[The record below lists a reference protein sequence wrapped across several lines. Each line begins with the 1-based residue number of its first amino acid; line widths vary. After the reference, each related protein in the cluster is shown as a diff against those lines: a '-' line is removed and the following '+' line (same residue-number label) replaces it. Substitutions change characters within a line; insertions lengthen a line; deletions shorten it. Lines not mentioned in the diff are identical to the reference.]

1 MSKILKEGN
10 YSITRDLKID
20 ENAKN
25 NYTISELPLKSVT
38 QKFLKEPL
46 TLETFD
52 KKFRQMNNDNNKK
65 DQDLDSEAPKKR
77 TKRQEGKAIFYDIF
91 IKPKEQ
97 KIKEIIDKRNKK
109 TKAAVTTKQIE
120 KTYISNKIN
129 SDGKILGMNGQGPQ
143 IQFDFR
149 GFTTNKPIEELDT
162 LKTETEIKITTQ
174 KKLSIT
180 EGSKYKNT
188 EILQKNF
195 DIYFQNE
202 KNVDITLLNNFLHDK
217 YILSKNSPETTKKN
231 YFNQLIQIRP
241 PEGINAVVASP
252 LMESKGWAP
261 SIPSVNIDKLN
272 TNLKDLM
279 IRAKGGIKNND
290 IIKEAHMA
298 FYLGIMN
305 EEEKKYESALKFY
318 KKYFLS
324 TKLLQDIYGTELA
337 LNRIAVL
344 FSNIFDFEQ
353 SIYYNEKH
361 KEITTH
367 NLNGFVAFYNCGIC
381 YRVLENFDK
390 SIENFKKALTMSEEE
405 NDLESYTLCL
415 AQLAICYIF
424 IGDIKAFIEHSN
436 EFSEKNKSLGHIE
449 MDLEIQILSGYV
461 FNYKGELEKAKLFY
475 KSSLQNSLICENE
488 RYKHVSLCNIGIIE
502 GDKHIDEFWENLG
515 DPELSKHIDFDNYEN
530 NELIEELQEQEQDE
544 QKDMKQLENLQNE
557 QDEEQNEQIEQH
569 EQDERHEQLPHENE
583 QLEHE
588 ELDNGEQVNGN
599 NEGEYEGE
607 EAQEENE
614 VERNNKIQNENEEDE
629 DQDFAP
635 GKKRGYSAG
644 DNVGYSEPNHYEQH
658 EQDLEGEEQ
667 YMEGEPNEHEME
679 GDPEEQYMEGEP
691 NEQEME
697 GEQEGQYMEGEPEGQ
712 YMEGEPEGQYME
724 GEQNGQYIEGEQNGQ
739 YMEGEQNGQE
749 MEGDEQYQGDAD
761 DIEDEQ
767 GDEN

>member
-1 MSKILKEGN
+1 MSKIFKESN
-10 YSITRDLKID
+10 HSITRDLKID
-20 ENAKN
+20 ESAKN

-52 KKFRQMNNDNNKK
+52 KKFRQMNNENTKK
-65 DQDLDSEAPKKR
+65 DQDLDSDQPKKR

-129 SDGKILGMNGQGPQ
+129 SEGKILGMNGQGPQ
-143 IQFDFR
+143 VQFDFR
-149 GFTTNKPIEELDT
+149 AFTTNKPIEELET
-162 LKTETEIKITTQ
+162 LKTETEMKITTQ
-174 KKLSIT
+174 KNLKIKET
-180 EGSKYKNT
+180 QVIEPKFKNAD
-188 EILQKNF
+188 ILRKNF
-195 DIYFQNE
+195 DLYFKTE
-202 KNVDITLLNNFLHDK
+202 KKVDIDLLNTFLHDK
-217 YILSKNSPETTKKN
+217 YILNKNSPETTKKN

-367 NLNGFVAFYNCGIC
+367 NLNGFVAYYNCGIC
-381 YRVLENFDK
+381 YRVLENFEK
-390 SIENFKKALTMSEEE
+390 SIENFQTALKMSEEE

-415 AQLAICYIF
+415 AQLAICFIF
-424 IGDIKAFIEHSN
+424 IGDINSFIEHSN
-436 EFSEKNKSLGHIE
+436 EFTEKNKSLGHIE

-461 FNYKGELEKAKLFY
+461 YNYKGDLDKAKQFY
-475 KSSLQNSLICENE
+475 KDSLQNSLLCENE

-502 GDKHIDEFWENLG
+502 ADKNIDEFWTQLG
-515 DPELSKHIDFDNYEN
+515 DPELSKNIDFDNYEN
-530 NELIEELQEQEQDE
+530 NELLDE
-544 QKDMKQLENLQNE
+544 MRESEDQKDIKQLENME
-557 QDEEQNEQIEQH
+557 QEKDEQNEHQDHLENEH
-569 EQDERHEQLPHENE
+569 EHENE
-583 QLEHE
+583 ELE
-588 ELDNGEQVNGN
+588 NGEQVNGN
-599 NEGEYEGE
+599 NEQEGDGEFEGEQENGEGDGNPMDNEEYEVND
-607 EAQEENE
+607 QEYP
-614 VERNNKIQNENEEDE
+614 Q
-629 DQDFAP
+629 A
-635 GKKRGYSAG
+635 KKRGYSAG
-644 DNVGYSEPNHYEQH
+644 DNVGYSEPNQYNEQ
-658 EQDLEGEEQ
+658 EQDVDGEQEEQYMDGEPEEEGEEQ
-667 YMEGEPNEHEME
+667 Y
-679 GDPEEQYMEGEP
+679 
-691 NEQEME
+691 
-697 GEQEGQYMEGEPEGQ
+697 
-712 YMEGEPEGQYME
+712 
-724 GEQNGQYIEGEQNGQ
+724 
-739 YMEGEQNGQE
+739 
-749 MEGDEQYQGDAD
+749 QGDTD
-761 DIEDEQ
+761 NIEDEQ
-767 GDEN
+767 GDENEN

>member
-1 MSKILKEGN
+1 MSKIFKESN
-10 YSITRDLKID
+10 HSITRDLKID
-20 ENAKN
+20 ESAKN

-52 KKFRQMNNDNNKK
+52 KKFRQMNNENTKK
-65 DQDLDSEAPKKR
+65 DQDLDSDQPKKR

-129 SDGKILGMNGQGPQ
+129 SEGKILGMNGQGPQ
-143 IQFDFR
+143 VQFDFR
-149 GFTTNKPIEELDT
+149 AFTTNKPIEELET
-162 LKTETEIKITTQ
+162 LKTETEMKITTQ
-174 KKLSIT
+174 KNLKIKET
-180 EGSKYKNT
+180 QVIEPKFKNAD
-188 EILQKNF
+188 ILRKNF
-195 DIYFQNE
+195 DLYFKTE
-202 KNVDITLLNNFLHDK
+202 KKVDIDLLNTFLHDK
-217 YILSKNSPETTKKN
+217 YILNKNSPETTKKN

-367 NLNGFVAFYNCGIC
+367 NLNGFVAYYNCGIC
-381 YRVLENFDK
+381 YRVLENFEK
-390 SIENFKKALTMSEEE
+390 SIENFQTALKMSEEE

-415 AQLAICYIF
+415 AQLAICFIF
-424 IGDIKAFIEHSN
+424 IGDINSFIEHSN
-436 EFSEKNKSLGHIE
+436 EFTEKNKSLGHIE

-461 FNYKGELEKAKLFY
+461 YNYKGDLDKAKQFY
-475 KSSLQNSLICENE
+475 KDSLQNSLLCENE

-502 GDKHIDEFWENLG
+502 ADKNIDEFWTQLG
-515 DPELSKHIDFDNYEN
+515 DPELSKNIDFDNYEN
-530 NELIEELQEQEQDE
+530 NELLDE
-544 QKDMKQLENLQNE
+544 MRESEDQKDIKQLENME
-557 QDEEQNEQIEQH
+557 HEKDEQNEHQEHLENEH
-569 EQDERHEQLPHENE
+569 EHENE
-583 QLEHE
+583 ELE
-588 ELDNGEQVNGN
+588 NGEQVNGN
-599 NEGEYEGE
+599 NEQEGDGEYEGE
-607 EAQEENE
+607 RENGE
-614 VERNNKIQNENEEDE
+614 GNQMDNEEYE
-629 DQDFAP
+629 VNDQEYPQA
-635 GKKRGYSAG
+635 KKRGYSAG
-644 DNVGYSEPNHYEQH
+644 DNVGYSEPNQYNEQ
-658 EQDLEGEEQ
+658 EQDVDGEQEEQYMDGEPEEEGEEQ
-667 YMEGEPNEHEME
+667 Y
-679 GDPEEQYMEGEP
+679 
-691 NEQEME
+691 
-697 GEQEGQYMEGEPEGQ
+697 
-712 YMEGEPEGQYME
+712 
-724 GEQNGQYIEGEQNGQ
+724 
-739 YMEGEQNGQE
+739 
-749 MEGDEQYQGDAD
+749 QGDTD
-761 DIEDEQ
+761 NIEDEQ
-767 GDEN
+767 GDENEN

>member
-1 MSKILKEGN
+1 MSKIFKEGN
-10 YSITRDLKID
+10 HSITRDLKID
-20 ENAKN
+20 ESAKN
-25 NYTISELPLKSVT
+25 NYTMSELPLKSVT

-52 KKFRQMNNDNNKK
+52 KKFRQMNNENSKK
-65 DQDLDSEAPKKR
+65 DQDSDSNQPKKK
-77 TKRQEGKAIFYDIF
+77 TKKQEGKAIFYDIF

-129 SDGKILGMNGQGPQ
+129 SEGKILGMNGQGPQ

-149 GFTTNKPIEELDT
+149 AFTTNKPIEELDAI
-162 LKTETEIKITTQ
+162 KTETEIKLTTQ
-174 KKLSIT
+174 KNLKIKQVPEEPLK
-180 EGSKYKNT
+180 ESKFKNS

-195 DIYFQNE
+195 DIYFKTE
-202 KNVDITLLNNFLHDK
+202 KKVDINLLNTFLHEK
-217 YILSKNSPETTKKN
+217 YILNKSSPETTKKN

-367 NLNGFVAFYNCGIC
+367 NLNGFVAYYNCGIC
-381 YRVLENFDK
+381 YRVLENFEK
-390 SIENFKKALTMSEEE
+390 SIENFQTALKMSEEE

-415 AQLAICYIF
+415 AQLAICFIF
-424 IGDIKAFIEHSN
+424 IGDIDAFIEHSN

-461 FNYKGELEKAKLFY
+461 YNYKSDLDKAKDFY
-475 KSSLQNSLICENE
+475 KSSLQNSLLCENE

-502 GDKHIDEFWENLG
+502 ADKHIDEFWTNLG
-515 DPELSKHIDFDNYEN
+515 DPELSKNIDFENYEN
-530 NELIEELQEQEQDE
+530 NEILEEMQEQEG
-544 QKDMKQLENLQNE
+544 QKEIKQLENIENE
-557 QDEEQNEQIEQH
+557 KEEQNDQENH
-569 EQDERHEQLPHENE
+569 VHEN
-583 QLEHE
+583 E
-588 ELDNGEQVNGN
+588 ELDNAEQVNGN
-599 NEGEYEGE
+599 NEGEYEEQG
-607 EAQEENE
+607 ENE
-614 VERNNKIQNENEEDE
+614 KMQNENEEDE
-629 DQDFAP
+629 ENENDYPQA
-635 GKKRGYSAG
+635 KKRGYSAG
-644 DNVGYSEPNHYEQH
+644 DNAPNQFGQ
-658 EQDLEGEEQ
+658 EQD
-667 YMEGEPNEHEME
+667 MEGEP
-679 GDPEEQYMEGEP
+679 EEQDVEGEQDMEGE
-691 NEQEME
+691 QGME
-697 GEQEGQYMEGEPEGQ
+697 GEQEGQYIEGEQ
-712 YMEGEPEGQYME
+712 DGQYME
-724 GEQNGQYIEGEQNGQ
+724 GEQEGQYIEGDPNEQ
-739 YMEGEQNGQE
+739 YMEGEPG
-749 MEGDEQYQGDAD
+749 EGDEPYQGDAD
-761 DIEDEQ
+761 DIEDDQ

>member
-1 MSKILKEGN
+1 MSKIFKEGN
-10 YSITRDLKID
+10 HSITRDLKID
-20 ENAKN
+20 ESAKN
-25 NYTISELPLKSVT
+25 NYTMSEIPLKSVT

-65 DQDLDSEAPKKR
+65 EQDLDSEQPKKR
-77 TKRQEGKAIFYDIF
+77 TKKQEGKAIFYDIF

-149 GFTTNKPIEELDT
+149 AFTTNKPIEELET
-162 LKTETEIKITTQ
+162 LKTETDIKITTQ
-174 KKLSIT
+174 KNLKVEKTIPKT
-180 EGSKYKNT
+180 PEVKFKNT

-195 DIYFQNE
+195 DIYFKKE
-202 KNVDITLLNNFLHDK
+202 KTMDITLLNNFLHDK

-367 NLNGFVAFYNCGIC
+367 NLNGFVAYYNCGIC
-381 YRVLENFDK
+381 YRVLENFEK
-390 SIENFKKALTMSEEE
+390 SIENFQTALKMSEEE

-415 AQLAICYIF
+415 AQLAICFIF
-424 IGDIKAFIEHSN
+424 IGDIDAFIEHSN

-461 FNYKGELEKAKLFY
+461 YNYKSDLDKAKDFY
-475 KSSLQNSLICENE
+475 KSSLQNSLLCENE

-502 GDKHIDEFWENLG
+502 ADKHIDEFWTNLG
-515 DPELSKHIDFDNYEN
+515 DPELSKNIDFENYEN
-530 NELIEELQEQEQDE
+530 NEILEEMQEQEG
-544 QKDMKQLENLQNE
+544 QKEIKQLENIENE
-557 QDEEQNEQIEQH
+557 KEEQNVQENH
-569 EQDERHEQLPHENE
+569 VHEN
-583 QLEHE
+583 E
-588 ELDNGEQVNGN
+588 ELDNAEQVNGN
-599 NEGEYEGE
+599 NEGEYEEQG
-607 EAQEENE
+607 ENE
-614 VERNNKIQNENEEDE
+614 KMQNENEEDE
-629 DQDFAP
+629 ENENNYPQA
-635 GKKRGYSAG
+635 KKRGYSAG
-644 DNVGYSEPNHYEQH
+644 DNVPNQFGQ
-658 EQDLEGEEQ
+658 EQD
-667 YMEGEPNEHEME
+667 MEGEP
-679 GDPEEQYMEGEP
+679 EEQDVEGEQDMEGEQGMEG
-691 NEQEME
+691 EQDGQYME
-697 GEQEGQYMEGEPEGQ
+697 GEQEGQYIEGDPNEQ
-712 YMEGEPEGQYME
+712 YMEGEPG
-724 GEQNGQYIEGEQNGQ
+724 
-739 YMEGEQNGQE
+739 
-749 MEGDEQYQGDAD
+749 EGDEPYQGDAD
-761 DIEDEQ
+761 DIEDDQ

>member
-1 MSKILKEGN
+1 MSKIFKEGN
-10 YSITRDLKID
+10 YSITSDLKID

-25 NYTISELPLKSVT
+25 NYIMSEAPLKSVT

-65 DQDLDSEAPKKR
+65 EQDLDTEAPKKK

-149 GFTTNKPIEELDT
+149 AFTTNKPIEELDAI
-162 LKTETEIKITTQ
+162 KTETEIKLTTQ
-174 KKLSIT
+174 KNLKTSEANIPPLS
-180 EGSKYKNT
+180 EKKFKNT

-195 DIYFQNE
+195 DIYFKKE
-202 KNVDITLLNNFLHDK
+202 KNVDISLLNTFLHDK
-217 YILSKNSPETTKKN
+217 YILNKNSPDTTKKN

-367 NLNGFVAFYNCGIC
+367 NLNGFVAYYNCGIC
-381 YRVLENFDK
+381 YRVLENFEK
-390 SIENFKKALTMSEEE
+390 SIENFQQALKMSEEE
-405 NDLESYTLCL
+405 SDLESYTLCL
-415 AQLAICYIF
+415 AQLAICFIF
-424 IGDIKAFIEHSN
+424 IGDIDAFIEHSN

-461 FNYKGELEKAKLFY
+461 YNYKNDLDKAKEFY
-475 KSSLQNSLICENE
+475 KSSLQNSLLCENE

-502 GDKHIDEFWENLG
+502 ADKHIDDFWANLG
-515 DPELSKHIDFDNYEN
+515 DPELSKNIDFTNYEN
-530 NELIEELQEQEQDE
+530 NELIEELQEQEE
-544 QKDMKQLENLQNE
+544 QKDVKQIEDLHNDQQNE
-557 QDEEQNEQIEQH
+557 QHEKDEEH
-569 EQDERHEQLPHENE
+569 
-583 QLEHE
+583 EHE
-588 ELDNGEQVNGN
+588 ELDNAEQVNGN
-599 NEGEYEGE
+599 NEGEYEG
-607 EAQEENE
+607 QEGQNENGE
-614 VERNNKIQNENEEDE
+614 GENVMVGNKIQNENEEYE
-629 DQDFAP
+629 ENEGHLPP
-635 GKKRGYSAG
+635 GKRGYSAG
-644 DNVGYSEPNHYEQH
+644 DNVGYSEPNQYDGN
-658 EQDLEGEEQ
+658 EQD
-667 YMEGEPNEHEME
+667 MEGEV
-679 GDPEEQYMEGEP
+679 EP
-691 NEQEME
+691 NEQD
-697 GEQEGQYMEGEPEGQ
+697 MEGEPEGQ
-712 YMEGEPEGQYME
+712 YMEGEGDPNE
-724 GEQNGQYIEGEQNGQ
+724 
-739 YMEGEQNGQE
+739 QE
-749 MEGDEQYQGDAD
+749 MEGNEQYQGDAD

-767 GDEN
+767 EQAEEN

>member
-1 MSKILKEGN
+1 MSKIFKEGN
-10 YSITRDLKID
+10 HSITRDLKID
-20 ENAKN
+20 ESAKN
-25 NYTISELPLKSVT
+25 NYTMSEIPLKSVT

-52 KKFRQMNNDNNKK
+52 KKFRQMNNENSKK
-65 DQDLDSEAPKKR
+65 DQDSDSNQPKKK
-77 TKRQEGKAIFYDIF
+77 TKKQEGKAIFYDIF

-129 SDGKILGMNGQGPQ
+129 SEGKILGMNGQGPQ

-149 GFTTNKPIEELDT
+149 AFTTNKPIEELDAI
-162 LKTETEIKITTQ
+162 KTETEIKLTTQ
-174 KKLSIT
+174 KNLKIKQIPEEPLK
-180 EGSKYKNT
+180 ESKFKNS

-195 DIYFQNE
+195 DIYFKTE
-202 KNVDITLLNNFLHDK
+202 KKVDINLLNTFLHEK
-217 YILSKNSPETTKKN
+217 YILNKSSPETTKKN

-367 NLNGFVAFYNCGIC
+367 NLNGFVAYYNCGIC
-381 YRVLENFDK
+381 YRVLENFEK
-390 SIENFKKALTMSEEE
+390 SIENFQTALKMSEEE

-415 AQLAICYIF
+415 AQLAICFIF
-424 IGDIKAFIEHSN
+424 IGDIDSFIEHSN

-461 FNYKGELEKAKLFY
+461 YNYKNDLDKAKDFY
-475 KSSLQNSLICENE
+475 KSSLQNALLCENE

-502 GDKHIDEFWENLG
+502 ADKHIDDFWNNLG
-515 DPELSKHIDFDNYEN
+515 DPELSKNIDFDNYEN
-530 NELIEELQEQEQDE
+530 NELLEEMQEQEE
-544 QKDMKQLENLQNE
+544 QKDIKQLENLENEKEEQNGT
-557 QDEEQNEQIEQH
+557 EEQNEH
-569 EQDERHEQLPHENE
+569 LPQQEN
-583 QLEHE
+583 E

-599 NEGEYEGE
+599 NEIGPEGEGE
-607 EAQEENE
+607 EPEVNNNQNDNEEYEENDADYP
-614 VERNNKIQNENEEDE
+614 Q
-629 DQDFAP
+629 A
-635 GKKRGYSAG
+635 KKRGYSAG
-644 DNVGYSEPNHYEQH
+644 DNLGYSEPDKYNEKDQ
-658 EQDLEGEEQ
+658 ELEGEAEEQ
-667 YMEGEPNEHEME
+667 YMEGEGDPNEQ
-679 GDPEEQYMEGEP
+679 QYMEGE
-691 NEQEME
+691 
-697 GEQEGQYMEGEPEGQ
+697 GEPEN
-712 YMEGEPEGQYME
+712 E
-724 GEQNGQYIEGEQNGQ
+724 
-739 YMEGEQNGQE
+739 
-749 MEGDEQYQGDAD
+749 EGDEQYRGDAD
-761 DIEDEQ
+761 DIEGEQ
-767 GDEN
+767 GDYENEN

>member
-1 MSKILKEGN
+1 MSKIFKESN
-10 YSITRDLKID
+10 HSITRDLKID
-20 ENAKN
+20 ESAKN

-52 KKFRQMNNDNNKK
+52 KKFRQMNNENTKK
-65 DQDLDSEAPKKR
+65 DQDLDSDQPKKR

-129 SDGKILGMNGQGPQ
+129 SEGKILGMNGQGPQ
-143 IQFDFR
+143 VQFDFR
-149 GFTTNKPIEELDT
+149 AFTTNKPIEELET
-162 LKTETEIKITTQ
+162 LKTETEMKITTQ
-174 KKLSIT
+174 KNLKIKET
-180 EGSKYKNT
+180 QVIEPKFKNAD
-188 EILQKNF
+188 ILRKNF
-195 DIYFQNE
+195 DLYFKTE
-202 KNVDITLLNNFLHDK
+202 KKVDIDLLNTFLHDK
-217 YILSKNSPETTKKN
+217 YILNKNSPETTKKN

-367 NLNGFVAFYNCGIC
+367 NLNGFVAYYNCGIC
-381 YRVLENFDK
+381 YRVLENFEK
-390 SIENFKKALTMSEEE
+390 SIENFQTALKMSEEE

-415 AQLAICYIF
+415 AQLAICFIF
-424 IGDIKAFIEHSN
+424 IGDINSFIEHSN
-436 EFSEKNKSLGHIE
+436 EFTEKNKSLGHIE

-461 FNYKGELEKAKLFY
+461 YNYKGDLDKAKQFY
-475 KSSLQNSLICENE
+475 KDSLQNSLLCENE

-502 GDKHIDEFWENLG
+502 ADKNIDEFWTQLG
-515 DPELSKHIDFDNYEN
+515 DPELSKNIDFDNYEN
-530 NELIEELQEQEQDE
+530 NELLDE
-544 QKDMKQLENLQNE
+544 MRESEDQKDIKQLENME
-557 QDEEQNEQIEQH
+557 HEKDEQNEHPEHLENEH
-569 EQDERHEQLPHENE
+569 EHENE
-583 QLEHE
+583 ELE
-588 ELDNGEQVNGN
+588 NGEQVNGN
-599 NEGEYEGE
+599 NEQEGDGEYEGE
-607 EAQEENE
+607 QENGEGNPMD
-614 VERNNKIQNENEEDE
+614 NEEYE
-629 DQDFAP
+629 VNDQEYPQA
-635 GKKRGYSAG
+635 KKRGYSAG
-644 DNVGYSEPNHYEQH
+644 DNVGYSEPNQYNEQ
-658 EQDLEGEEQ
+658 EQDVDGEQEEQYMDGEPEEEGEEQ
-667 YMEGEPNEHEME
+667 Y
-679 GDPEEQYMEGEP
+679 
-691 NEQEME
+691 
-697 GEQEGQYMEGEPEGQ
+697 
-712 YMEGEPEGQYME
+712 
-724 GEQNGQYIEGEQNGQ
+724 
-739 YMEGEQNGQE
+739 
-749 MEGDEQYQGDAD
+749 QGDTD
-761 DIEDEQ
+761 NIEDEQ
-767 GDEN
+767 GDENEN

>member
-1 MSKILKEGN
+1 MSKIFKEGN
-10 YSITRDLKID
+10 HSITRDLKID
-20 ENAKN
+20 ESAKN
-25 NYTISELPLKSVT
+25 NYTMSELPLKSVT

-52 KKFRQMNNDNNKK
+52 KKFRQMNNENSKK
-65 DQDLDSEAPKKR
+65 DQDLDSNQPKK
-77 TKRQEGKAIFYDIF
+77 KAKKQEGKAIFYDIF

-129 SDGKILGMNGQGPQ
+129 SEGKILGMNGQGPQ
-143 IQFDFR
+143 IQFDFSA
-149 GFTTNKPIEELDT
+149 FTTNKPIEELDT
-162 LKTETEIKITTQ
+162 LKTESEIKLTTQ
-174 KKLSIT
+174 KNLKIKQIPEESLS
-180 EGSKYKNT
+180 EQKFKNT

-195 DIYFQNE
+195 DIYFKTE
-202 KNVDITLLNNFLHDK
+202 KKVDIDLLNTFLHEK
-217 YILSKNSPETTKKN
+217 YILNKSSPETTKKN

-367 NLNGFVAFYNCGIC
+367 NLNGFVAYYNCGIC
-381 YRVLENFDK
+381 YRVLENFEK
-390 SIENFKKALTMSEEE
+390 SIENFQTALKMSEEE

-415 AQLAICYIF
+415 AQLAICFIF
-424 IGDIKAFIEHSN
+424 IGDIDSFIEHSN

-461 FNYKGELEKAKLFY
+461 YNYKSDLDKAKDFY
-475 KSSLQNSLICENE
+475 KSSLQNALLCENE

-502 GDKHIDEFWENLG
+502 GDKHIDEFWNNLG
-515 DPELSKHIDFDNYEN
+515 DPELSKNIDFDNYEN
-530 NELIEELQEQEQDE
+530 NELLEEMQEQEE
-544 QKDMKQLENLQNE
+544 QKDIKQLENLENE
-557 QDEEQNEQIEQH
+557 KEEQNGLEDQNEH
-569 EQDERHEQLPHENE
+569 LPQHENE
-583 QLEHE
+583 ELE
-588 ELDNGEQVNGN
+588 NGEQVNGN
-599 NEGEYEGE
+599 NEIGPEGEGE
-607 EAQEENE
+607 EPEG
-614 VERNNKIQNENEEDE
+614 NNNQNENEEDE
-629 DQDFAP
+629 ENDYPPA
-635 GKKRGYSAG
+635 KKRGYSAG
-644 DNVGYSEPNHYEQH
+644 DNVGYSEPNKYNSKDQ
-658 EQDLEGEEQ
+658 EQDLEGDGEEQ
-667 YMEGEPNEHEME
+667 YMEGEVEPNEQ
-679 GDPEEQYMEGEP
+679 QYMEGE
-691 NEQEME
+691 
-697 GEQEGQYMEGEPEGQ
+697 GEPEN
-712 YMEGEPEGQYME
+712 E
-724 GEQNGQYIEGEQNGQ
+724 
-739 YMEGEQNGQE
+739 
-749 MEGDEQYQGDAD
+749 EGDEQYQGDAD
-761 DIEDEQ
+761 DIEDDQ
-767 GDEN
+767 

>member
-1 MSKILKEGN
+1 MSKIFKESN
-10 YSITRDLKID
+10 HSITKDLKID
-20 ENAKN
+20 ESAKN

-52 KKFRQMNNDNNKK
+52 KKFRQMNNENSKK
-65 DQDLDSEAPKKR
+65 DQDLDSDQPKKR

-129 SDGKILGMNGQGPQ
+129 SEGKILGMNGQGPQ
-143 IQFDFR
+143 VQFDFR
-149 GFTTNKPIEELDT
+149 AFTTNKPIEELET
-162 LKTETEIKITTQ
+162 LKTETEMKITTQ
-174 KKLSIT
+174 KNLKLKET
-180 EGSKYKNT
+180 QTLEPKYKNAD
-188 EILQKNF
+188 ILQQNF
-195 DIYFQNE
+195 DRYFQTE
-202 KNVDITLLNNFLHDK
+202 KKVVDIELLNTFLHDK
-217 YILSKNSPETTKKN
+217 YILNKNSPETTKKN

-367 NLNGFVAFYNCGIC
+367 NLNGFVAYYNCGIC
-381 YRVLENFDK
+381 YRVLENFEK
-390 SIENFKKALTMSEEE
+390 SIENFQTALKMSEEE

-424 IGDIKAFIEHSN
+424 IGNIDSFIEHSN
-436 EFSEKNKSLGHIE
+436 EFTEKNKSLGHIE

-461 FNYKGELEKAKLFY
+461 YNYKGDLEKAKEFY
-475 KSSLQNSLICENE
+475 KNSLQNSLLCENE

-502 GDKHIDEFWENLG
+502 ADKHIDDFWTQLG
-515 DPELSKHIDFDNYEN
+515 DPELSKNIDFDNYEN
-530 NELIEELQEQEQDE
+530 NELIDE
-544 QKDMKQLENLQNE
+544 MRESEDQKDIKQLENMENE
-557 QDEEQNEQIEQH
+557 KDEQNEQ
-569 EQDERHEQLPHENE
+569 HEQLENEHEHEHENE
-583 QLEHE
+583 ELE
-588 ELDNGEQVNGN
+588 NGEQVNGN
-599 NEGEYEGE
+599 NEQEGEAEYEGE
-607 EAQEENE
+607 GQDNGEGNG
-614 VERNNKIQNENEEDE
+614 NPMDNEEYE
-629 DQDFAP
+629 VNDQEYPPA
-635 GKKRGYSAG
+635 KKRGYSAG
-644 DNVGYSEPNHYEQH
+644 DNVGYSEPNQYNEP
-658 EQDLEGEEQ
+658 EQDVDGEQEEQ
-667 YMEGEPNEHEME
+667 YM
-679 GDPEEQYMEGEP
+679 D
-691 NEQEME
+691 
-697 GEQEGQYMEGEPEGQ
+697 GEPE
-712 YMEGEPEGQYME
+712 E
-724 GEQNGQYIEGEQNGQ
+724 
-739 YMEGEQNGQE
+739 
-749 MEGDEQYQGDAD
+749 EGDEHYQGDAD

-767 GDEN
+767 GDENEN

>member
-1 MSKILKEGN
+1 MSKIFKEGN
-10 YSITRDLKID
+10 HSITRDLKID
-20 ENAKN
+20 ESAKN
-25 NYTISELPLKSVT
+25 NYTMSELPLKSVT

-52 KKFRQMNNDNNKK
+52 KKFRQMNNENSKK
-65 DQDLDSEAPKKR
+65 DQDLDSNQPKK
-77 TKRQEGKAIFYDIF
+77 KAKKQEGKAIFYDIF

-129 SDGKILGMNGQGPQ
+129 SEGKILGMNGQGPQ

-149 GFTTNKPIEELDT
+149 AFTTNKPIEELDT
-162 LKTETEIKITTQ
+162 LKTESEIKLTTQ
-174 KKLSIT
+174 KNLKIKQIPEESLS
-180 EGSKYKNT
+180 EQKFKNT

-195 DIYFQNE
+195 DIYFKTE
-202 KNVDITLLNNFLHDK
+202 KKVDIDLLNTFLHEK
-217 YILSKNSPETTKKN
+217 YILNKSSPETTKKN

-367 NLNGFVAFYNCGIC
+367 NLNGFVAYYNCGIC
-381 YRVLENFDK
+381 YRVLENFEK
-390 SIENFKKALTMSEEE
+390 SIENFQTALKMSEEE

-415 AQLAICYIF
+415 AQLAICFIF
-424 IGDIKAFIEHSN
+424 IGDIDSFIEHSN

-461 FNYKGELEKAKLFY
+461 YNYKSDLDKAKDFY
-475 KSSLQNSLICENE
+475 KSSLQNALLCENE

-502 GDKHIDEFWENLG
+502 GDKHIDEFWNNLG
-515 DPELSKHIDFDNYEN
+515 DPELSKNIDFDNYEN
-530 NELIEELQEQEQDE
+530 NELLEEMQEQEE
-544 QKDMKQLENLQNE
+544 QKDIKQLENLENE
-557 QDEEQNEQIEQH
+557 KEEQNGLEDQNEH
-569 EQDERHEQLPHENE
+569 LPQHENE
-583 QLEHE
+583 ELE
-588 ELDNGEQVNGN
+588 NGEQVNGN
-599 NEGEYEGE
+599 NEIGPEGEGE
-607 EAQEENE
+607 EPEG
-614 VERNNKIQNENEEDE
+614 NNNQNENEEDE
-629 DQDFAP
+629 ENDNDYPPA
-635 GKKRGYSAG
+635 KKRGYSAG
-644 DNVGYSEPNHYEQH
+644 DNVGYSEPNKYNSKDQ
-658 EQDLEGEEQ
+658 EQDLEGDGEEQ
-667 YMEGEPNEHEME
+667 YMEGEVEPNEQ
-679 GDPEEQYMEGEP
+679 QYMEGEGEVDP
-691 NEQEME
+691 NEQQCME
-697 GEQEGQYMEGEPEGQ
+697 GEGNEQQYMEGE
-712 YMEGEPEGQYME
+712 GEPENE
-724 GEQNGQYIEGEQNGQ
+724 
-739 YMEGEQNGQE
+739 
-749 MEGDEQYQGDAD
+749 EGDEQYQGDAD
-761 DIEDEQ
+761 DIEDDQ
-767 GDEN
+767 GDDENDN

>member
-1 MSKILKEGN
+1 MSKIFKEGN
-10 YSITRDLKID
+10 HSITRDLKID
-20 ENAKN
+20 ESAKN
-25 NYTISELPLKSVT
+25 NYTMSEIPLKSVT

-65 DQDLDSEAPKKR
+65 EQDLDSEQPKKR
-77 TKRQEGKAIFYDIF
+77 TKKQEGKAIFYHIF

-149 GFTTNKPIEELDT
+149 AFTTNKPIEELET
-162 LKTETEIKITTQ
+162 LKTETDIKITTQ
-174 KKLSIT
+174 KNLKVEKTIPKT
-180 EGSKYKNT
+180 PEVKFKNT

-195 DIYFQNE
+195 DIYFKKE
-202 KNVDITLLNNFLHDK
+202 KTMDITLLNNFLHDK

-367 NLNGFVAFYNCGIC
+367 NLNGFVAYYNCGIC
-381 YRVLENFDK
+381 YRVLENFEK
-390 SIENFKKALTMSEEE
+390 SIENFQTALKMSEEE

-415 AQLAICYIF
+415 AQLAICFIF
-424 IGDIKAFIEHSN
+424 IGDIDAFIEHSN

-461 FNYKGELEKAKLFY
+461 YNYKSDLDKAKDFY
-475 KSSLQNSLICENE
+475 KSSLQNSLLCENE

-502 GDKHIDEFWENLG
+502 ADKHIDEFWTNLG
-515 DPELSKHIDFDNYEN
+515 DPELSKNIDFENYEN
-530 NELIEELQEQEQDE
+530 NEILEEMQEQEG
-544 QKDMKQLENLQNE
+544 QKEIKQLENIENE
-557 QDEEQNEQIEQH
+557 KEEQNDQENH
-569 EQDERHEQLPHENE
+569 VHEN
-583 QLEHE
+583 E
-588 ELDNGEQVNGN
+588 ELDNAEQVNGN
-599 NEGEYEGE
+599 NEGEYEEQG
-607 EAQEENE
+607 ENE
-614 VERNNKIQNENEEDE
+614 KMQNENEEDE
-629 DQDFAP
+629 ENENDYPQA
-635 GKKRGYSAG
+635 KKRGYSAG
-644 DNVGYSEPNHYEQH
+644 DNAPNQFGQ
-658 EQDLEGEEQ
+658 EQD
-667 YMEGEPNEHEME
+667 MEGEP
-679 GDPEEQYMEGEP
+679 EEQDVEGEQDMEGE
-691 NEQEME
+691 QGME
-697 GEQEGQYMEGEPEGQ
+697 GEQEGQYIEGEQ
-712 YMEGEPEGQYME
+712 DGQYME
-724 GEQNGQYIEGEQNGQ
+724 GEQEGQYIEGDPNEQ
-739 YMEGEQNGQE
+739 YMEGEPG
-749 MEGDEQYQGDAD
+749 EGDEPYQGDAD
-761 DIEDEQ
+761 DIEDDQ

>member
-1 MSKILKEGN
+1 MSKIFKESN
-10 YSITRDLKID
+10 HSITRDLKID
-20 ENAKN
+20 ESAKN

-52 KKFRQMNNDNNKK
+52 KKFRQMNNENTKK
-65 DQDLDSEAPKKR
+65 DQDLDSDQPKKR

-129 SDGKILGMNGQGPQ
+129 SEGKILGMNGQGPQ
-143 IQFDFR
+143 VQFDFR
-149 GFTTNKPIEELDT
+149 AFTTNKPIEELET
-162 LKTETEIKITTQ
+162 LKTETEMKITTQ
-174 KKLSIT
+174 KNLKIKET
-180 EGSKYKNT
+180 QVIEPKFKNAD
-188 EILQKNF
+188 ILRKNF
-195 DIYFQNE
+195 DLYFKNE
-202 KNVDITLLNNFLHDK
+202 KKVDIDLLNTFLHDK
-217 YILSKNSPETTKKN
+217 YILNKNSPETTKKN

-367 NLNGFVAFYNCGIC
+367 NLNGFVAYYNCGIC
-381 YRVLENFDK
+381 YRVLENFEK
-390 SIENFKKALTMSEEE
+390 SIENFQTALKMSEEE

-415 AQLAICYIF
+415 AQLAICFIF
-424 IGDIKAFIEHSN
+424 IGDINSFIEHSN
-436 EFSEKNKSLGHIE
+436 EFTEKNKSLGHIE

-461 FNYKGELEKAKLFY
+461 YNYKGDLDKAKQFY
-475 KSSLQNSLICENE
+475 KDSLQNSLLCENE

-502 GDKHIDEFWENLG
+502 ADKNIDEFWTQLG
-515 DPELSKHIDFDNYEN
+515 DPELSKNIDFDNYEN
-530 NELIEELQEQEQDE
+530 NELLDE
-544 QKDMKQLENLQNE
+544 MRESEDQKDIKQLENMEHEKDDQNE
-557 QDEEQNEQIEQH
+557 HPEHLENEH
-569 EQDERHEQLPHENE
+569 EHENE
-583 QLEHE
+583 ELE
-588 ELDNGEQVNGN
+588 NGEQVNGN
-599 NEGEYEGE
+599 NEQEGDGEYEGE
-607 EAQEENE
+607 QDNGEGNPMD
-614 VERNNKIQNENEEDE
+614 NEEYE
-629 DQDFAP
+629 VNDQEYPQA
-635 GKKRGYSAG
+635 KKRGYSAG
-644 DNVGYSEPNHYEQH
+644 DNVGYSEPNQYNEQ
-658 EQDLEGEEQ
+658 EQDVDGEQEEQYMDGEPEEEGEEQ
-667 YMEGEPNEHEME
+667 Y
-679 GDPEEQYMEGEP
+679 
-691 NEQEME
+691 
-697 GEQEGQYMEGEPEGQ
+697 
-712 YMEGEPEGQYME
+712 
-724 GEQNGQYIEGEQNGQ
+724 
-739 YMEGEQNGQE
+739 
-749 MEGDEQYQGDAD
+749 QGDTD
-761 DIEDEQ
+761 NIENEQ
-767 GDEN
+767 GDENEN

>member
-10 YSITRDLKID
+10 HSITRDLKID

-25 NYTISELPLKSVT
+25 NYTISEIPLKSVT

-65 DQDLDSEAPKKR
+65 EQDLDSDAPKKR

-129 SDGKILGMNGQGPQ
+129 TDGKILGMNGQGPQ

-149 GFTTNKPIEELDT
+149 AFTTNKPIEELEV
-162 LKTETEIKITTQ
+162 LKTETEIKITSQ
-174 KKLSIT
+174 KKLSVQ
-180 EGSKYKNT
+180 EESKFKNT
-188 EILQKNF
+188 ETLQKNF
-195 DIYFQNE
+195 DIYFQKE
-202 KNVDITLLNNFLHDK
+202 KSVDVTLLNNFLHDK
-217 YILSKNSPETTKKN
+217 YILNKNSPETTKKN

-424 IGDIKAFIEHSN
+424 VGDIKAFIEHSN

-461 FNYKGELEKAKLFY
+461 FNYKGELDKAKIYY

-488 RYKHVSLCNIGIIE
+488 HYKQVSLCNIGIIE

-515 DPELSKHIDFDNYEN
+515 DPELSKNIDFNNYEN
-530 NELIEELQEQEQDE
+530 NELIEELQEQEQEQEE

-557 QDEEQNEQIEQH
+557 QEEEQNEQIEQH
-569 EQDERHEQLPHENE
+569 EQVERHDQLQQENE

-588 ELDNGEQVNGN
+588 ELDNAEQVNEN

-607 EAQEENE
+607 EAQEEDNLE
-614 VERNNKIQNENEEDE
+614 GNNKIQNENNEDE
-629 DQDFAP
+629 ERDFAP

-667 YMEGEPNEHEME
+667 YMEG
-679 GDPEEQYMEGEP
+679 DP

-697 GEQEGQYMEGEPEGQ
+697 GEP
-712 YMEGEPEGQYME
+712 EGEPEGQYME
-724 GEQNGQYIEGEQNGQ
+724 GEQNER
-739 YMEGEQNGQE
+739 E
-749 MEGDEQYQGDAD
+749 MDGDEQYQGDAD

>member
-1 MSKILKEGN
+1 MSKIFKESN
-10 YSITRDLKID
+10 HSITRDLKID
-20 ENAKN
+20 ESAKN

-52 KKFRQMNNDNNKK
+52 KKFRQMNNENTKK
-65 DQDLDSEAPKKR
+65 DQDLDSDQPKKR

-129 SDGKILGMNGQGPQ
+129 SEGKILGMNGQGPQ
-143 IQFDFR
+143 VQFDFR
-149 GFTTNKPIEELDT
+149 AFTTNKPIEELET
-162 LKTETEIKITTQ
+162 LKTETEMKITTQ
-174 KKLSIT
+174 KNLKIKET
-180 EGSKYKNT
+180 QVIEPKFKNAD
-188 EILQKNF
+188 ILRKNF
-195 DIYFQNE
+195 DLYFKNE
-202 KNVDITLLNNFLHDK
+202 KKVDIDLLNTFLHDK
-217 YILSKNSPETTKKN
+217 YILNKNSPETTKKN

-367 NLNGFVAFYNCGIC
+367 NLNGFVAYYNCGIC
-381 YRVLENFDK
+381 YRVLENFEK
-390 SIENFKKALTMSEEE
+390 SIENFQTALKMSEEE

-415 AQLAICYIF
+415 AQLAICFIF
-424 IGDIKAFIEHSN
+424 IGDINSFIEHSN
-436 EFSEKNKSLGHIE
+436 EFTEKNKSLGHIE

-461 FNYKGELEKAKLFY
+461 YNYKGDLDKAKQFY
-475 KSSLQNSLICENE
+475 KDSLQNSLLCENE

-502 GDKHIDEFWENLG
+502 ADKNIDEFWTQLG
-515 DPELSKHIDFDNYEN
+515 VPELSKNIDFDNYEN
-530 NELIEELQEQEQDE
+530 NELLDE
-544 QKDMKQLENLQNE
+544 MRESEDQKDIKQLENMEHEKDDQNE
-557 QDEEQNEQIEQH
+557 HPEHLENEH
-569 EQDERHEQLPHENE
+569 EHENE
-583 QLEHE
+583 ELE
-588 ELDNGEQVNGN
+588 NGEQVNGN
-599 NEGEYEGE
+599 NEQEGDGEFEGEQENGEGEGNPMDNEEYEVND
-607 EAQEENE
+607 QEYP
-614 VERNNKIQNENEEDE
+614 Q
-629 DQDFAP
+629 A
-635 GKKRGYSAG
+635 KKRGYSAG
-644 DNVGYSEPNHYEQH
+644 DNVGYSEPNQYNEQQDVDG
-658 EQDLEGEEQ
+658 EQEEQYMDGEPEEEGEEQ
-667 YMEGEPNEHEME
+667 Y
-679 GDPEEQYMEGEP
+679 
-691 NEQEME
+691 
-697 GEQEGQYMEGEPEGQ
+697 
-712 YMEGEPEGQYME
+712 
-724 GEQNGQYIEGEQNGQ
+724 
-739 YMEGEQNGQE
+739 
-749 MEGDEQYQGDAD
+749 QGDTD
-761 DIEDEQ
+761 NIEDEQ
-767 GDEN
+767 GDENEN

>member
-1 MSKILKEGN
+1 MSKIFKEGN
-10 YSITRDLKID
+10 HSITRDLKID
-20 ENAKN
+20 ESAKN
-25 NYTISELPLKSVT
+25 NYTMSELPLKSVT

-52 KKFRQMNNDNNKK
+52 KKFRQMNNENSKK
-65 DQDLDSEAPKKR
+65 DQDSDSNQPKKK
-77 TKRQEGKAIFYDIF
+77 TKKQEGKAIFYDIF

-129 SDGKILGMNGQGPQ
+129 SEGKILGMNGQGPQ

-149 GFTTNKPIEELDT
+149 AFTTNKPIEELDAI
-162 LKTETEIKITTQ
+162 KTETEIKLTTQ
-174 KKLSIT
+174 KNLKIKQVPEEPLK
-180 EGSKYKNT
+180 ESKFKNS

-195 DIYFQNE
+195 DIYFKTE
-202 KNVDITLLNNFLHDK
+202 KKVDINLLNTFLHEK
-217 YILSKNSPETTKKN
+217 YILNKSSPETTKKN

-367 NLNGFVAFYNCGIC
+367 NLNGFVAYYNCGIC
-381 YRVLENFDK
+381 YRVLENFEK
-390 SIENFKKALTMSEEE
+390 SIENFQTALKMSEEE

-415 AQLAICYIF
+415 AQLAICFIF
-424 IGDIKAFIEHSN
+424 IGDIDSFIEHSN

-461 FNYKGELEKAKLFY
+461 YNYKNDLDKAKDFY
-475 KSSLQNSLICENE
+475 KSSLQNALLCENE

-502 GDKHIDEFWENLG
+502 ADKHIDDFWNNLG
-515 DPELSKHIDFDNYEN
+515 DPELSKNIDFDNYEN
-530 NELIEELQEQEQDE
+530 NELLEEMQEQEE
-544 QKDMKQLENLQNE
+544 QKDIKQLENLENEKEEQNGT
-557 QDEEQNEQIEQH
+557 EEQNEH
-569 EQDERHEQLPHENE
+569 LPQQEN
-583 QLEHE
+583 E

-599 NEGEYEGE
+599 NEIGPEGEGE
-607 EAQEENE
+607 EPEVNNNQNDNEEYEENDADYP
-614 VERNNKIQNENEEDE
+614 Q
-629 DQDFAP
+629 A
-635 GKKRGYSAG
+635 KKRGYSAG
-644 DNVGYSEPNHYEQH
+644 DNLGYSEPDKYNEKDQ
-658 EQDLEGEEQ
+658 ELEGEAEEQ
-667 YMEGEPNEHEME
+667 YMEGEGDPNEQ
-679 GDPEEQYMEGEP
+679 QYMEGEGDP
-691 NEQEME
+691 NEQ
-697 GEQEGQYMEGEPEGQ
+697 QYMEGE
-712 YMEGEPEGQYME
+712 
-724 GEQNGQYIEGEQNGQ
+724 GEQENE
-739 YMEGEQNGQE
+739 
-749 MEGDEQYQGDAD
+749 EGDEQYRGDAD
-761 DIEDEQ
+761 DIEGEQ
-767 GDEN
+767 GDYENEN

>member
-1 MSKILKEGN
+1 MSKIFKEGN
-10 YSITRDLKID
+10 HSITRDLKID
-20 ENAKN
+20 ESAKN
-25 NYTISELPLKSVT
+25 NYTMSEIPLKSVT

-52 KKFRQMNNDNNKK
+52 KKFRQMNNENSKK
-65 DQDLDSEAPKKR
+65 DQDSDSNQPKKK
-77 TKRQEGKAIFYDIF
+77 TKKQEGKAIFYDIF

-129 SDGKILGMNGQGPQ
+129 SEGKILGMNGQGPQ

-149 GFTTNKPIEELDT
+149 AFTTNKPIEELDAI
-162 LKTETEIKITTQ
+162 KTETEIKLTTQ
-174 KKLSIT
+174 KNLKIKQVPEEPLK
-180 EGSKYKNT
+180 ESKFKNS

-195 DIYFQNE
+195 DIYFKTE
-202 KNVDITLLNNFLHDK
+202 KKVDINLLNTFLHEK
-217 YILSKNSPETTKKN
+217 YILNKSSPETTKKN

-367 NLNGFVAFYNCGIC
+367 NLNGFVAYYNCGIC
-381 YRVLENFDK
+381 YRVLENFEK
-390 SIENFKKALTMSEEE
+390 SIENFQTALKMSEEE

-415 AQLAICYIF
+415 AQLAICFIF
-424 IGDIKAFIEHSN
+424 IGDIDSFIEHSN

-461 FNYKGELEKAKLFY
+461 YNYKNDLDKAKDFY
-475 KSSLQNSLICENE
+475 KSSLQNALLCENE

-502 GDKHIDEFWENLG
+502 ADKHIDDFWNNLG
-515 DPELSKHIDFDNYEN
+515 DPELSKNIDFDNYEN
-530 NELIEELQEQEQDE
+530 NELLEEMQEQEE
-544 QKDMKQLENLQNE
+544 QKDIKQLENLENEKEEQNGT
-557 QDEEQNEQIEQH
+557 EEQNEH
-569 EQDERHEQLPHENE
+569 LPQQEN
-583 QLEHE
+583 E

-599 NEGEYEGE
+599 NEIGPEGEGE
-607 EAQEENE
+607 EPEVNNNQNDNEEYEENDADYP
-614 VERNNKIQNENEEDE
+614 Q
-629 DQDFAP
+629 A
-635 GKKRGYSAG
+635 KKRGYSAG
-644 DNVGYSEPNHYEQH
+644 DNLGYSEPDKYNEKDQ
-658 EQDLEGEEQ
+658 ELEGEAEEQ
-667 YMEGEPNEHEME
+667 YMEGEGDPNEQ
-679 GDPEEQYMEGEP
+679 QYMEGE
-691 NEQEME
+691 
-697 GEQEGQYMEGEPEGQ
+697 GEQENE
-712 YMEGEPEGQYME
+712 
-724 GEQNGQYIEGEQNGQ
+724 
-739 YMEGEQNGQE
+739 
-749 MEGDEQYQGDAD
+749 EGDEQYRGDAD
-761 DIEDEQ
+761 DIEGEQ
-767 GDEN
+767 GDYENEN

>member
-1 MSKILKEGN
+1 MSKIFKEGN

-25 NYTISELPLKSVT
+25 NYIMSEAPLKSVT

-65 DQDLDSEAPKKR
+65 EQDLDTEAPKKK

-149 GFTTNKPIEELDT
+149 AFTTNKPIEELDAI
-162 LKTETEIKITTQ
+162 KTETEIKLTAQ
-174 KKLSIT
+174 KNLKTSEANIPPLS
-180 EGSKYKNT
+180 EKKFKNT

-195 DIYFQNE
+195 DIYFKKE
-202 KNVDITLLNNFLHDK
+202 KNVDISLLNTFLHDK
-217 YILSKNSPETTKKN
+217 YILNKNSPDTTKKN

-367 NLNGFVAFYNCGIC
+367 NLNGFVAYYNCGIC
-381 YRVLENFDK
+381 YRVLENFEK
-390 SIENFKKALTMSEEE
+390 SIENFQQALKMSEEE
-405 NDLESYTLCL
+405 SDLESYTLCL
-415 AQLAICYIF
+415 AQLAICFIF
-424 IGDIKAFIEHSN
+424 IGDIDAFIEHSN

-461 FNYKGELEKAKLFY
+461 YNYKNDLDKAKEFY
-475 KSSLQNSLICENE
+475 KSSLQNSLLCENE

-502 GDKHIDEFWENLG
+502 ADKHIDDFWANLG
-515 DPELSKHIDFDNYEN
+515 DPELSKNIDFTNYEN
-530 NELIEELQEQEQDE
+530 NELIEELQEQEE
-544 QKDMKQLENLQNE
+544 QKDVKQIEDLHNDQQNE
-557 QDEEQNEQIEQH
+557 PHEKDEEH
-569 EQDERHEQLPHENE
+569 
-583 QLEHE
+583 EHE
-588 ELDNGEQVNGN
+588 ELDNAEQVNGN
-599 NEGEYEGE
+599 NEGEYEG
-607 EAQEENE
+607 QEGQNENGE
-614 VERNNKIQNENEEDE
+614 LENVMVGNKIQNENEEYE
-629 DQDFAP
+629 ENEGHLPP
-635 GKKRGYSAG
+635 GKRGYSAG
-644 DNVGYSEPNHYEQH
+644 DNVGYSEPNQYDGN
-658 EQDLEGEEQ
+658 EQD
-667 YMEGEPNEHEME
+667 ME
-679 GDPEEQYMEGEP
+679 GDVEP
-691 NEQEME
+691 NEQD
-697 GEQEGQYMEGEPEGQ
+697 MEGEPEGQ
-712 YMEGEPEGQYME
+712 YMEGEGDPNEQDMEGEPEGQYME
-724 GEQNGQYIEGEQNGQ
+724 GEGDPNEQD
-739 YMEGEQNGQE
+739 MEGN
-749 MEGDEQYQGDAD
+749 EQYQGDAD

-767 GDEN
+767 EQAEEN

>member
-1 MSKILKEGN
+1 MSKIFKEGN

-20 ENAKN
+20 ESAKN
-25 NYTISELPLKSVT
+25 NYAISEIPLNSVT

-52 KKFRQMNNDNNKK
+52 KKFRQMNNDNKK
-65 DQDLDSEAPKKR
+65 EQDLDEEQPKKK
-77 TKRQEGKAIFYDIF
+77 TKKPEGKAIFYDIF

-129 SDGKILGMNGQGPQ
+129 SEGKILGMNGQGPQ

-149 GFTTNKPIEELDT
+149 AFTTNKPIEELET
-162 LKTETEIKITTQ
+162 LKTETEIKIST
-174 KKLSIT
+174 KKVENI
-180 EGSKYKNT
+180 EEVKFKNT
-188 EILQKNF
+188 DSLQQNFEKYFKNI
-195 DIYFQNE
+195 DAE
-202 KNVDITLLNNFLHDK
+202 KIVDITLLNEFLHEK
-217 YILSKNSPETTKKN
+217 YILNKNSADTTKKN

-367 NLNGFVAFYNCGIC
+367 NLNGFVAYYNCGIC

-390 SIENFKKALTMSEEE
+390 SIENFKTALKMSEDE

-424 IGDIKAFIEHSN
+424 IGDIEAFIEHSR
-436 EFSEKNKSLGHIE
+436 EFSEKNRSLGHIE

-461 FNYKGELEKAKLFY
+461 YNYKGDLDEAKKFY
-475 KSSLQNSLICENE
+475 KDSLQNSLLCENE

-502 GDKHIDEFWENLG
+502 ANKNIDEFWNNLG
-515 DPELSKHIDFDNYEN
+515 DPELSKNIDFDNYEN
-530 NELIEELQEQEQDE
+530 NELLEQYQEQELDE
-544 QKDMKQLENLQNE
+544 QKDQHQLENMQKDDE
-557 QDEEQNEQIEQH
+557 QDNKHYQEQQLQEH
-569 EQDERHEQLPHENE
+569 EQENDYSENVDNEGQENE
-583 QLEHE
+583 NKQMDSNLEGEGDEHKISNE
-588 ELDNGEQVNGN
+588 EVEV
-599 NEGEYEGE
+599 NEGEYPHE
-607 EAQEENE
+607 
-614 VERNNKIQNENEEDE
+614 
-629 DQDFAP
+629 
-635 GKKRGYSAG
+635 KRGYSAG
-644 DNVGYSEPNHYEQH
+644 DKVGYSEPNNFEGQGMGDEEQ
-658 EQDLEGEEQ
+658 ELDGDNEEQ
-667 YMEGEPNEHEME
+667 YMEG
-679 GDPEEQYMEGEP
+679 DP
-691 NEQEME
+691 NEQYQDD
-697 GEQEGQYMEGEPEGQ
+697 EQEQ
-712 YMEGEPEGQYME
+712 
-724 GEQNGQYIEGEQNGQ
+724 
-739 YMEGEQNGQE
+739 
-749 MEGDEQYQGDAD
+749 GDEHYQGDAD
-761 DIEDEQ
+761 EQDE
-767 GDEN
+767 EN

>member
-1 MSKILKEGN
+1 MSKIFKEGN
-10 YSITRDLKID
+10 HSITRDLKID
-20 ENAKN
+20 ESAKN
-25 NYTISELPLKSVT
+25 NYTMSEIPLKSVT

-52 KKFRQMNNDNNKK
+52 KKFRQMNNENSKK
-65 DQDLDSEAPKKR
+65 DQDSDSNQPKKK
-77 TKRQEGKAIFYDIF
+77 TKKQEGKAIFYDIF

-129 SDGKILGMNGQGPQ
+129 SEGKILGMNGQGPQ

-149 GFTTNKPIEELDT
+149 AFTTNKPIEELDAI
-162 LKTETEIKITTQ
+162 KTETEIKLTTQ
-174 KKLSIT
+174 KNLKIKQVPEEPLK
-180 EGSKYKNT
+180 ESKFKNS

-195 DIYFQNE
+195 DIYFKTE
-202 KNVDITLLNNFLHDK
+202 KKVDINLLNTFLHEK
-217 YILSKNSPETTKKN
+217 YILNKSSPETTKKN

-367 NLNGFVAFYNCGIC
+367 NLNGFVAYYNCGIC
-381 YRVLENFDK
+381 YRVLENFEK
-390 SIENFKKALTMSEEE
+390 SIENFQTALKMSEEE

-415 AQLAICYIF
+415 AQLAICFIF
-424 IGDIKAFIEHSN
+424 IGDIDSFIEHSN

-461 FNYKGELEKAKLFY
+461 YNYKNDLDKAKDFY
-475 KSSLQNSLICENE
+475 KSSLQNALLCENE

-502 GDKHIDEFWENLG
+502 ADKHIDDFWNNLG
-515 DPELSKHIDFDNYEN
+515 DPELSKNIDFDNYEN
-530 NELIEELQEQEQDE
+530 NELLEEMQEQEE
-544 QKDMKQLENLQNE
+544 QKDIKQLENLENEKEEQNGT
-557 QDEEQNEQIEQH
+557 EEQNEH
-569 EQDERHEQLPHENE
+569 LPQQEN
-583 QLEHE
+583 E

-599 NEGEYEGE
+599 NEIGPEGEGE
-607 EAQEENE
+607 EPE
-614 VERNNKIQNENEEDE
+614 VNNNQNDNEEYEANDA
-629 DQDFAP
+629 DYPQA
-635 GKKRGYSAG
+635 KKRGYSAG
-644 DNVGYSEPNHYEQH
+644 DNLGYSEPDKYNDKDQE
-658 EQDLEGEEQ
+658 LEGEAEEQ
-667 YMEGEPNEHEME
+667 YMEGEGDPNEQ
-679 GDPEEQYMEGEP
+679 QYMEGE
-691 NEQEME
+691 
-697 GEQEGQYMEGEPEGQ
+697 GEPEN
-712 YMEGEPEGQYME
+712 E
-724 GEQNGQYIEGEQNGQ
+724 
-739 YMEGEQNGQE
+739 
-749 MEGDEQYQGDAD
+749 EGDEQYRGDAD
-761 DIEDEQ
+761 DIEGEQ
-767 GDEN
+767 GDYENEN

>member
-1 MSKILKEGN
+1 MSKIFKEGN
-10 YSITRDLKID
+10 HSITRDLKID
-20 ENAKN
+20 ESAKN
-25 NYTISELPLKSVT
+25 NYTMSEIPLKSVT

-52 KKFRQMNNDNNKK
+52 KKFRQMNNENSKK
-65 DQDLDSEAPKKR
+65 DQDSDSNQPKKK
-77 TKRQEGKAIFYDIF
+77 TKKQEGKAIFYDIF

-129 SDGKILGMNGQGPQ
+129 SEGKILGMNGQGPQ

-149 GFTTNKPIEELDT
+149 AFTTNKPIEELDAI
-162 LKTETEIKITTQ
+162 KTETEIKLTTQ
-174 KKLSIT
+174 KNLKIKQVPEEPLK
-180 EGSKYKNT
+180 ESKFKNS

-195 DIYFQNE
+195 DIYFKTE
-202 KNVDITLLNNFLHDK
+202 KKVDINLLNTFLHEK
-217 YILSKNSPETTKKN
+217 YILNKSSPETTKKN

-367 NLNGFVAFYNCGIC
+367 NLNGFVAYYNCGIC
-381 YRVLENFDK
+381 YRVLENFEK
-390 SIENFKKALTMSEEE
+390 SIENFQTALKMSEEE

-415 AQLAICYIF
+415 AQLAICFIF
-424 IGDIKAFIEHSN
+424 IGDIDSFIEHSN

-461 FNYKGELEKAKLFY
+461 YNYKNDLDKAKDFY
-475 KSSLQNSLICENE
+475 KSSLQNALLCENE

-502 GDKHIDEFWENLG
+502 ADKHIDDFWNNLG
-515 DPELSKHIDFDNYEN
+515 DPELSKNIDFDNYEN
-530 NELIEELQEQEQDE
+530 NELLEEMQEQEE
-544 QKDMKQLENLQNE
+544 QKDIKQLENLENEKEEQNGT
-557 QDEEQNEQIEQH
+557 EEQNEH
-569 EQDERHEQLPHENE
+569 LPQQEN
-583 QLEHE
+583 E

-599 NEGEYEGE
+599 NEIGQEGEGE
-607 EAQEENE
+607 EPEVNNNQNDNEEYEENDADYP
-614 VERNNKIQNENEEDE
+614 Q
-629 DQDFAP
+629 A
-635 GKKRGYSAG
+635 KKRGYSAG
-644 DNVGYSEPNHYEQH
+644 DNLGYSEPDKYNEKDQ
-658 EQDLEGEEQ
+658 ELEGEAEEQ
-667 YMEGEPNEHEME
+667 YMEGEGDPNEQ
-679 GDPEEQYMEGEP
+679 QYMEGEGDP
-691 NEQEME
+691 NEQ
-697 GEQEGQYMEGEPEGQ
+697 QYMDGEGEPEN
-712 YMEGEPEGQYME
+712 E
-724 GEQNGQYIEGEQNGQ
+724 
-739 YMEGEQNGQE
+739 
-749 MEGDEQYQGDAD
+749 EGDEQYRGDAD
-761 DIEDEQ
+761 DIEGEQ
-767 GDEN
+767 GDYENEN

>member
-1 MSKILKEGN
+1 MSKIFKESN
-10 YSITRDLKID
+10 HSITRDLKID
-20 ENAKN
+20 ESAKN

-52 KKFRQMNNDNNKK
+52 KKFRQMNNENTKK
-65 DQDLDSEAPKKR
+65 DQDLDSDQPKKR

-129 SDGKILGMNGQGPQ
+129 SEGKILGMNGQGPQ
-143 IQFDFR
+143 VQFDFR
-149 GFTTNKPIEELDT
+149 AFTTNKPIEELET
-162 LKTETEIKITTQ
+162 LKTETEMKITTQ
-174 KKLSIT
+174 KNLKIKET
-180 EGSKYKNT
+180 QVIEPKFKNAD
-188 EILQKNF
+188 ILRKNF
-195 DIYFQNE
+195 DLYFKNE
-202 KNVDITLLNNFLHDK
+202 KKVDIDLLNTFLHDK
-217 YILSKNSPETTKKN
+217 YILNKNSPETTKKN

-367 NLNGFVAFYNCGIC
+367 NLNGFVAYYNCGIC
-381 YRVLENFDK
+381 YRVLENFEK
-390 SIENFKKALTMSEEE
+390 SIENFQTALKMSEEE

-415 AQLAICYIF
+415 AQLAICFIF
-424 IGDIKAFIEHSN
+424 IGDINSFIEHSN
-436 EFSEKNKSLGHIE
+436 EFTEKNKSLGHIE

-461 FNYKGELEKAKLFY
+461 YNYKGDLDKAKQFY
-475 KSSLQNSLICENE
+475 KDSLQNSLLCENE

-502 GDKHIDEFWENLG
+502 ADKNIDEFWTQLG
-515 DPELSKHIDFDNYEN
+515 DPELSKNIDFDNYEN
-530 NELIEELQEQEQDE
+530 NELLDE
-544 QKDMKQLENLQNE
+544 MRESEDQKDIKQLENME
-557 QDEEQNEQIEQH
+557 HEKDEQNEHQEHLENEH
-569 EQDERHEQLPHENE
+569 EHENE
-583 QLEHE
+583 ELE
-588 ELDNGEQVNGN
+588 NGEQVNGN
-599 NEGEYEGE
+599 NEQEGDGEFEGEQENGEGDGNQMDNEEYEVND
-607 EAQEENE
+607 QEYP
-614 VERNNKIQNENEEDE
+614 Q
-629 DQDFAP
+629 A
-635 GKKRGYSAG
+635 KKRGYSAG
-644 DNVGYSEPNHYEQH
+644 DNVGYSEPNQYNEQ
-658 EQDLEGEEQ
+658 EQDVDGEQEEQYMDGEPEEEGEEQ
-667 YMEGEPNEHEME
+667 Y
-679 GDPEEQYMEGEP
+679 
-691 NEQEME
+691 
-697 GEQEGQYMEGEPEGQ
+697 
-712 YMEGEPEGQYME
+712 
-724 GEQNGQYIEGEQNGQ
+724 
-739 YMEGEQNGQE
+739 
-749 MEGDEQYQGDAD
+749 QGDTD
-761 DIEDEQ
+761 NIENEQ
-767 GDEN
+767 GDENEN

>member
-1 MSKILKEGN
+1 MSKIFKEGN
-10 YSITRDLKID
+10 HSITRDLKID
-20 ENAKN
+20 ESAKN
-25 NYTISELPLKSVT
+25 NYTMSELPLKSVT

-52 KKFRQMNNDNNKK
+52 KKFRQMNNENSKK
-65 DQDLDSEAPKKR
+65 DQDLDSNQPKK
-77 TKRQEGKAIFYDIF
+77 KAKKQEGKAIFYDIF

-129 SDGKILGMNGQGPQ
+129 SEGKILGMNGQGPQ

-149 GFTTNKPIEELDT
+149 AFTTNKPIEELDT
-162 LKTETEIKITTQ
+162 LKTESEIKLTTQ
-174 KKLSIT
+174 KNLKIKQIPEESLS
-180 EGSKYKNT
+180 EQKFKNT

-195 DIYFQNE
+195 DIYFKTE
-202 KNVDITLLNNFLHDK
+202 KKVDIDLLNTFLHEK
-217 YILSKNSPETTKKN
+217 YILNKSSPETTKKN

-367 NLNGFVAFYNCGIC
+367 NLNGFVAYYNCGIC
-381 YRVLENFDK
+381 YRVLENFEK
-390 SIENFKKALTMSEEE
+390 SIENFQTALKMSEEE

-415 AQLAICYIF
+415 AQLAICFIF
-424 IGDIKAFIEHSN
+424 IGDIDSFIEHSN

-461 FNYKGELEKAKLFY
+461 YNYKSDLDKAKDFY
-475 KSSLQNSLICENE
+475 KSSLQNALLCENE

-502 GDKHIDEFWENLG
+502 GDKHIDEFWNNLG
-515 DPELSKHIDFDNYEN
+515 DPELSKNIDFDNYEN
-530 NELIEELQEQEQDE
+530 NELLEEMQEQEE
-544 QKDMKQLENLQNE
+544 QKDIKQLENLENE
-557 QDEEQNEQIEQH
+557 KEEQNGIEDQNEH
-569 EQDERHEQLPHENE
+569 LPQHENE
-583 QLEHE
+583 ELE
-588 ELDNGEQVNGN
+588 NGEQVNGN
-599 NEGEYEGE
+599 NEIGPEGEGE
-607 EAQEENE
+607 EPEG
-614 VERNNKIQNENEEDE
+614 NNNQNENEEDE
-629 DQDFAP
+629 ENDNDYPPA
-635 GKKRGYSAG
+635 KKRGYSAG
-644 DNVGYSEPNHYEQH
+644 DNVGYSEPNKYNSKDQ
-658 EQDLEGEEQ
+658 EQDLEGDGEEQ
-667 YMEGEPNEHEME
+667 YMEGEVDPNEQ
-679 GDPEEQYMEGEP
+679 QYMEGEGEVDP
-691 NEQEME
+691 NEQ
-697 GEQEGQYMEGEPEGQ
+697 QYMEGEGNEQQ
-712 YMEGEPEGQYME
+712 YMEGEGEPENE
-724 GEQNGQYIEGEQNGQ
+724 
-739 YMEGEQNGQE
+739 
-749 MEGDEQYQGDAD
+749 EGDEQYQGDAD
-761 DIEDEQ
+761 DIEDGQ
-767 GDEN
+767 GDDENDN

>member
-1 MSKILKEGN
+1 MSKIFKEGN

-25 NYTISELPLKSVT
+25 NYIMSEAPLKSVT

-65 DQDLDSEAPKKR
+65 EQDLDTEAPKKK

-149 GFTTNKPIEELDT
+149 AFTTNKPIEELDAI
-162 LKTETEIKITTQ
+162 KTETEIKLTTQ
-174 KKLSIT
+174 KNLKTSEANIPPLS
-180 EGSKYKNT
+180 EKKFKNT

-195 DIYFQNE
+195 DIYFKKE
-202 KNVDITLLNNFLHDK
+202 KNVDISLLNTFLHDK
-217 YILSKNSPETTKKN
+217 YILNKNSPDTTKKN

-367 NLNGFVAFYNCGIC
+367 NLNGFVAYYNCGIC
-381 YRVLENFDK
+381 YRVLENFEK
-390 SIENFKKALTMSEEE
+390 SIENFQQALKMSEEE
-405 NDLESYTLCL
+405 SDLESYTLCL
-415 AQLAICYIF
+415 AQLAICFIF
-424 IGDIKAFIEHSN
+424 IGDIDAFIEYSN

-461 FNYKGELEKAKLFY
+461 YNYKNDLDKAKEFY
-475 KSSLQNSLICENE
+475 KSSLQNSLLCENE

-502 GDKHIDEFWENLG
+502 ADKHIDDFWANLG
-515 DPELSKHIDFDNYEN
+515 DPELSKNIDFTNYEN
-530 NELIEELQEQEQDE
+530 NELIEELQEQEE
-544 QKDMKQLENLQNE
+544 QKDVKQIEDLHNDQQNE
-557 QDEEQNEQIEQH
+557 PHEKDEEH
-569 EQDERHEQLPHENE
+569 
-583 QLEHE
+583 EHE
-588 ELDNGEQVNGN
+588 ELDNAEQVNGN
-599 NEGEYEGE
+599 NEGEYEG
-607 EAQEENE
+607 QEGQNENGE
-614 VERNNKIQNENEEDE
+614 GENVMVGNKIQNENEEYE
-629 DQDFAP
+629 ENEGHLPP
-635 GKKRGYSAG
+635 GKRGYSAG
-644 DNVGYSEPNHYEQH
+644 DNVGYSEPNQYDGN
-658 EQDLEGEEQ
+658 EQD
-667 YMEGEPNEHEME
+667 MEGEV
-679 GDPEEQYMEGEP
+679 EP
-691 NEQEME
+691 NEQD
-697 GEQEGQYMEGEPEGQ
+697 MEGEPEGQ
-712 YMEGEPEGQYME
+712 YMEGEGDPNE
-724 GEQNGQYIEGEQNGQ
+724 
-739 YMEGEQNGQE
+739 QE
-749 MEGDEQYQGDAD
+749 MEGNEQYQGDAD

-767 GDEN
+767 EQAEEN

>member
-1 MSKILKEGN
+1 MSKIFKEGN

-25 NYTISELPLKSVT
+25 NYTMSEVPLKSVT

-65 DQDLDSEAPKKR
+65 DQDLDSEAPKKK
-77 TKRQEGKAIFYDIF
+77 TKHQEGKAIFYDIF

-149 GFTTNKPIEELDT
+149 AFTTNKPIEELDA
-162 LKTETEIKITTQ
+162 LKAETEIKNTTQ
-174 KKLSIT
+174 QKIQAAPQP
-180 EGSKYKNT
+180 SKSPQISYKNT
-188 EILQKNF
+188 EILQKSF
-195 DIYFQNE
+195 DVYFQKE
-202 KNVDITLLNNFLHDK
+202 KKIDITLLNIFLHDK
-217 YILSKNSPETTKKN
+217 YILNKNSPETTKKN

-367 NLNGFVAFYNCGIC
+367 NLNGFVAYYNCGIC

-390 SIENFKKALTMSEEE
+390 SIENFKKALNISEEE

-424 IGDIKAFIEHSN
+424 IGDINAFIEHSN

-461 FNYKGELEKAKLFY
+461 YNYKSDLDKAKNFY
-475 KSSLQNSLICENE
+475 KSSLQNSLLCENE
-488 RYKHVSLCNIGIIE
+488 RYKQVSLCNIGIIE
-502 GDKHIDEFWENLG
+502 ADKHIDEFWENLG
-515 DPELSKHIDFDNYEN
+515 NPELSKNIDFDNYEN
-530 NELIEELQEQEQDE
+530 NELIEELQEQDE
-544 QKDMKQLENLQNE
+544 QKEINKQLENLQNE
-557 QDEEQNEQIEQH
+557 NEPEVEQNINNI
-569 EQDERHEQLPHENE
+569 DNMNSANE

-599 NEGEYEGE
+599 NEADLEEEGVVPQDE
-607 EAQEENE
+607 QELENG
-614 VERNNKIQNENEEDE
+614 NKIQNENEEYE
-629 DQDFAP
+629 MNEGVSLPAQ
-635 GKKRGYSAG
+635 KRGYSAG
-644 DNVGYSEPNHYEQH
+644 DNVGYSEPNNYNEQ
-658 EQDLEGEEQ
+658 EQDMEGEGEGEEQ
-667 YMEGEPNEHEME
+667 YMEGN
-679 GDPEEQYMEGEP
+679 EQYMEGEQ
-691 NEQEME
+691 QEM
-697 GEQEGQYMEGEPEGQ
+697 G
-712 YMEGEPEGQYME
+712 
-724 GEQNGQYIEGEQNGQ
+724 GEQNE
-739 YMEGEQNGQE
+739 
-749 MEGDEQYQGDAD
+749 EGDEQYQGDAD

-767 GDEN
+767 PEEN

>member
-1 MSKILKEGN
+1 MSKIFKEGN
-10 YSITRDLKID
+10 HSITRDLKID
-20 ENAKN
+20 ESAKN
-25 NYTISELPLKSVT
+25 NYTMSEIPLKSVT

-52 KKFRQMNNDNNKK
+52 KKFRQMNNENSKK
-65 DQDLDSEAPKKR
+65 DQDSDSNQPKKK
-77 TKRQEGKAIFYDIF
+77 TKKQEGKAIFYDIF

-129 SDGKILGMNGQGPQ
+129 SEGKILGMNGQGPQ

-149 GFTTNKPIEELDT
+149 AFTTNKPIEELDAI
-162 LKTETEIKITTQ
+162 KTETEIKLTTQ
-174 KKLSIT
+174 KNLKIKQVPEEPLK
-180 EGSKYKNT
+180 ESKFKNS

-195 DIYFQNE
+195 DIYFKTE
-202 KNVDITLLNNFLHDK
+202 KKVDINLLNTFLHEK
-217 YILSKNSPETTKKN
+217 YILNKSSPETTKKN

-367 NLNGFVAFYNCGIC
+367 NLNGFVAYYNCGIC
-381 YRVLENFDK
+381 YRVLENFEK
-390 SIENFKKALTMSEEE
+390 SIENFQTALKMSEEE

-415 AQLAICYIF
+415 AQLAICFIF
-424 IGDIKAFIEHSN
+424 IGDIDSFIEHSN

-461 FNYKGELEKAKLFY
+461 YNYKNDLDKAKDFY
-475 KSSLQNSLICENE
+475 KSSLQNALLCENE

-502 GDKHIDEFWENLG
+502 ADKHIDDFWNNLG
-515 DPELSKHIDFDNYEN
+515 DPELSKNIDFDNYEN
-530 NELIEELQEQEQDE
+530 NELLEEMQEQEE
-544 QKDMKQLENLQNE
+544 QKDIKQLENLENEKEEQNGT
-557 QDEEQNEQIEQH
+557 EEQNEH
-569 EQDERHEQLPHENE
+569 LPQQEN
-583 QLEHE
+583 E

-599 NEGEYEGE
+599 NEIGPEGEGE
-607 EAQEENE
+607 EPEVNNNQNDNEEYEENDADYP
-614 VERNNKIQNENEEDE
+614 Q
-629 DQDFAP
+629 A
-635 GKKRGYSAG
+635 KKRGYSAG
-644 DNVGYSEPNHYEQH
+644 DNLGYSEPDKYNEKDQ
-658 EQDLEGEEQ
+658 ELEGEAEEQ
-667 YMEGEPNEHEME
+667 YMEGEGDHNEQ
-679 GDPEEQYMEGEP
+679 QYMEGE
-691 NEQEME
+691 
-697 GEQEGQYMEGEPEGQ
+697 GEPEN
-712 YMEGEPEGQYME
+712 E
-724 GEQNGQYIEGEQNGQ
+724 
-739 YMEGEQNGQE
+739 
-749 MEGDEQYQGDAD
+749 EGDEQYRGDAD
-761 DIEDEQ
+761 DIEGEQ
-767 GDEN
+767 GDYENEN

>member
-1 MSKILKEGN
+1 MSKIFKEGN
-10 YSITRDLKID
+10 HSITRDLKID
-20 ENAKN
+20 ESAKN
-25 NYTISELPLKSVT
+25 NYTMSEIPLKSVT

-52 KKFRQMNNDNNKK
+52 KKFRQMNNENSKK
-65 DQDLDSEAPKKR
+65 DQDSDSNQPKKK
-77 TKRQEGKAIFYDIF
+77 TKKQEGKAIFYDIF

-129 SDGKILGMNGQGPQ
+129 SEGKILGMNGQGPQ

-149 GFTTNKPIEELDT
+149 AFTTNKPIEELDAI
-162 LKTETEIKITTQ
+162 KTETEIKLTTQ
-174 KKLSIT
+174 KNLKIKQVPEEPLK
-180 EGSKYKNT
+180 ESKFKNS

-195 DIYFQNE
+195 DIYFKTE
-202 KNVDITLLNNFLHDK
+202 KKVDINLLNTFLHEK
-217 YILSKNSPETTKKN
+217 YILNKSSPETTKKN

-367 NLNGFVAFYNCGIC
+367 NLNGFVAYYNCGIC
-381 YRVLENFDK
+381 YRVLENFEK
-390 SIENFKKALTMSEEE
+390 SIENFQTALKMSEEE

-415 AQLAICYIF
+415 AQLAICFIF
-424 IGDIKAFIEHSN
+424 IGDIDSFIEHSN

-461 FNYKGELEKAKLFY
+461 YNYKNDLDKAKDFY
-475 KSSLQNSLICENE
+475 KSSLQNALLCENE

-502 GDKHIDEFWENLG
+502 ADKHIDDFWNNLG
-515 DPELSKHIDFDNYEN
+515 DPELSKNIDFDNYEN
-530 NELIEELQEQEQDE
+530 NELLEEMQEQEE
-544 QKDMKQLENLQNE
+544 QKDIKQLENLENEKEEQNGT
-557 QDEEQNEQIEQH
+557 EEQNEH
-569 EQDERHEQLPHENE
+569 LPQQEN
-583 QLEHE
+583 E

-599 NEGEYEGE
+599 NEIGPEGEGE
-607 EAQEENE
+607 EPEVNNNQNDNEEYEENDADYP
-614 VERNNKIQNENEEDE
+614 Q
-629 DQDFAP
+629 A
-635 GKKRGYSAG
+635 KKRGYSAG
-644 DNVGYSEPNHYEQH
+644 DNLGYSETDKYNEKDH
-658 EQDLEGEEQ
+658 ELEGEAEEQ
-667 YMEGEPNEHEME
+667 YMEGEGDHNEQ
-679 GDPEEQYMEGEP
+679 QYMEGE
-691 NEQEME
+691 
-697 GEQEGQYMEGEPEGQ
+697 GEPEN
-712 YMEGEPEGQYME
+712 E
-724 GEQNGQYIEGEQNGQ
+724 
-739 YMEGEQNGQE
+739 
-749 MEGDEQYQGDAD
+749 EGDEQYRGDAD
-761 DIEDEQ
+761 DIEGEQ
-767 GDEN
+767 GDYENEN